1 MSIGSIVSLGLNETN
16 QRKVN
21 FAIQQLLQRN
31 GGQQVNSL
39 VIKTG
44 NYILTSS
51 DFMVLINATATM
63 SLPAA
68 KSASGQIY
76 CFKMIGSGLTGTIS
90 PAGSD
95 TIDGASSLTLTTQYD
110 GVMLQSDGVS
120 SWDIIVPKKISTTGF
135 LTSANNLSDLA
146 NAGTARTNL
155 GLGTAATATLG
166 VSPNDVVQLDASAKL
181 PAVDGS
187 QLTGISSTGRLI
199 AGTSLIL
206 NPFATSQSASQAHGL
221 GATPALVVWYIECL
235 TAEHGYGVGERIDL
249 PSAMTSTVSYD
260 GTNVYYTTQS
270 VCQIT
275 DKTSHL
281 NANLTAANW
290 KAVIVPYK
298 LS

>member
-16 QRKVN
+16 PRKVN

-39 VIKTG
+39 VTITG
-44 NYILTSS
+44 NYTLKVS
-51 DFMVLINATATM
+51 DFMVLINATATI

-68 KSASGQIY
+68 KTAPGQIY
-76 CFKMIGSGLTGTIS
+76 CLKMIGSGLTGTVS
-90 PAGSD
+90 PDGSD

-110 GVMLQSDGVS
+110 AVMIQSDGVS
-120 SWDIIVPKKISTTGF
+120 AWDVIVPKKTAVSGF

-146 NAGTARTNL
+146 SASTARTNL
-155 GLGTAATATLG
+155 GLGTAATGTLG
-166 VSPNDVVQLDASAKL
+166 IGANDVVQLDAGAKL

-199 AGTSLIL
+199 AGTALVL
-206 NPFATSQSASQAHGL
+206 NPLSISTSASHAHGL
-221 GATPALVVWYIECL
+221 GATPAQVVWYLECL

-249 PSAMTSTVSYD
+249 PSAMSSTVSYD

-275 DKTSHL
+275 DKTSHS
-281 NANLTAANW
+281 NVNITAANW
-290 KAVIVPYK
+290 KAVVVPYK